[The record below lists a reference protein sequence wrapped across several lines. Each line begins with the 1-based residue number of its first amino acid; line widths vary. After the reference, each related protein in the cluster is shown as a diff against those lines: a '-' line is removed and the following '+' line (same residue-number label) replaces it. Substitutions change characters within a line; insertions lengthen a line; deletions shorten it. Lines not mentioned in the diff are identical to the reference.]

1 MAQQH
6 QGPVGGCGG
15 GGGRDP
21 IGRLLQA
28 HRAEGSQRRPR
39 KLEATAGGCRPPP
52 HHRQI
57 RRAQG
62 SHFPA
67 AVNLSQQV
75 DLVLQRAPRSV
86 LAGVVV
92 AKDAGHWHGQLAQQ
106 GRNPLLTIA

>member
-28 HRAEGSQRRPR
+28 HRTEGGLHRSG
-39 KLEATAGGCRPPP
+39 KLETAAGSSRPPT

-57 RRAQG
+57 RRTQG

-67 AVNLSQQV
+67 AVNLYQQV

-106 GRNPLLTIA
+106 GRNSLLTIA